1 MKKEIDK
8 YYIVKGVEDELLDNL
23 TYETPERSCNGKLRY
38 STYALLDR
46 REIDGTRV
54 EVEVESEPDGRD
66 ILSVW
71 SNNPELLVLVSQKL
85 ASMDFMKVIEEREA
99 EEEAKEER
107 LKYEDELVRAD
118 WESYF

>member
-8 YYIVKGVEDELLDNL
+8 DYIVRGVEEELLDNL
-23 TYETPERSCNGKLRY
+23 AYDTPERSYNGRLRY

-54 EVEVESEPDGRD
+54 EVEVESDGED
-66 ILSVW
+66 NLCVS

-85 ASMDFMKVIEEREA
+85 AQMDFVKVIEEREA

-107 LKYEDELVRAD
+107 LRYEDELIHAD
-118 WESYF
+118 F

>member
-8 YYIVKGVEDELLDNL
+8 DYIVKGVEEELLDNL
-23 TYETPERSCNGKLRY
+23 TYDTTERSYNGRLRY

-46 REIDGTRV
+46 RNIDGTRV
-54 EVEVESEPDGRD
+54 EVEVESDGRD
-66 ILSVW
+66 ELCVS

-85 ASMDFMKVIEEREA
+85 AAMDFKKVIEDREA

-107 LKYEDELVRAD
+107 LKYEDELMRYD
-118 WESYF
+118 C

>member
-8 YYIVKGVEDELLDNL
+8 DYIVKGVEDELLDNL
-23 TYETPERSCNGKLRY
+23 TYETPERSFNGKLRY

-46 REIDGTRV
+46 REIDGTCV

-85 ASMDFMKVIEEREA
+85 ASMDFVKVIEEREA
-99 EEEAKEER
+99 EEEEREER
-107 LKYEDELVRAD
+107 LKYEDELMRDD
-118 WESYF
+118 W

>member
-1 MKKEIDK
+1 MKKEIEKD
-8 YYIVKGVEDELLDNL
+8 YIVKGVEEELLDNL
-23 TYETPERSCNGKLRY
+23 TYETPERSYNGRLRY

-54 EVEVESEPDGRD
+54 EVEVEADGEAE
-66 ILSVW
+66 LCVS

-85 ASMDFMKVIEEREA
+85 ASMDFVKVIEDREA

-107 LKYEDELVRAD
+107 LRYEDELMRDD
-118 WESYF
+118 W

>member
-8 YYIVKGVEDELLDNL
+8 DYIVKGVEDELLDNL

-54 EVEVESEPDGRD
+54 EVEVEVDGRD
-66 ILSVW
+66 DLCVS

-85 ASMDFMKVIEEREA
+85 ASMDFVKVIEEREA